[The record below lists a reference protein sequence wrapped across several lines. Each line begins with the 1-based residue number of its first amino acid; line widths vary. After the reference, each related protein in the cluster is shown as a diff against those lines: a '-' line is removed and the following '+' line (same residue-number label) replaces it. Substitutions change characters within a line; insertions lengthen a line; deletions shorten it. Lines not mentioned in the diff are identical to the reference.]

1 MSTIALLISQ
11 SEVKASSH
19 IDENV
24 DDKILAVAIQYA
36 QEEYTKAILG
46 TALYDEIVAQI
57 IAGTLTASNTTLRN
71 SYIKKALLW
80 WVIYEATDELHTKY
94 TNKSVM
100 QKKSDNS
107 EPVDLNTIL
116 ALKSKYRNRAERMD
130 QKTIDYLRENSTT
143 FPLYGSPGTGSDT
156 IHPKSSTYNTG
167 WYLGDSGND
176 SYNTPSGNC
185 CE

>member
-1 MSTIALLISQ
+1 MSTIALFISP
-11 SEVKASSH
+11 SEIKAKSF

-24 DDKILAVAIQYA
+24 DEKPLRESILYC

-46 TALYDEIVAQI
+46 TALYDEIKGQI
-57 IAGTLTASNTTLRN
+57 EAGTITANNTTLRN
-71 SYIKKALLW
+71 NYIRPALQW
-80 WVIYEATDELHTKY
+80 WVVYEAMDELHTKA

-130 QKTIDYLRENSTT
+130 EKTRLYLIENSAT
-143 FPLYGSPGTGSDT
+143 FPLYLSPGTGADT
-156 IHPKSSTYNTG
+156 IHPKGLTYGTG